1 MAYSIRLPDGTLVDN
16 IPDEVTPEAAKAKI
30 QQMRPDLM
38 GMPEAKPAPFSLA
51 DTGLAALQGLTG
63 AAKGVASAFGADN
76 VVAET
81 LGKAQTKL
89 GESIS
94 PERRA
99 EMQRRA
105 RLEEQ
110 AAKSGSTMEE
120 ISAFL
125 GGVKEAPIQA
135 IAQGVG
141 SSIPAVAAGLA
152 TVVAGAPAAIA
163 GAVTIG
169 ARALFGALQG
179 AGEVKGSIMD
189 TVERKLIE
197 QGADPEVARK
207 QAIAAQE
214 YLGKNTGTILAGS
227 GLGAAAAGTG
237 AENIL
242 SKALLKQP
250 TKEAAEGIIKRG
262 LKEAGKEALPEGAQ
276 GGQEQYAQNV
286 ALTREGMATPA
297 MQGVLGSAVRDA
309 AVGALTGAAVS
320 PVGRAAPQPEPAA
333 PPPAAEPPA
342 AAPLPDTYAGLVKE
356 LETLRQQEQTEDV
369 KQRMA
374 LIADTM
380 KDMDV
385 AGIEEERAAAEAAK
399 ADEEK
404 AKRSAFA
411 AETPQQVQ
419 LRDVAAAPAPT
430 GPELDLF
437 GNPVERPEPV
447 EEEAPVTAKEL
458 EAAGQARLPLRR
470 TAEGEPTTSGQ
481 PEKTI
486 TAEDIALTGIPLP
499 SGARQWVEKNVW
511 GQTPTQLEAL
521 VKRQPDLIKGGGA
534 RAQLLRVLTA
544 PEVPAFKEAQNART
558 ETPTPTP
565 TEPAAQPGGSQ
576 PSLAVPSKP
585 ARAEPVEPGAGVSQA
600 AAESVTPDGLGLVS
614 AEQPAGKG
622 RAGKKQKPNP
632 LTAPTPFEGLLQ
644 GAETKPDLQEE
655 VVPKAV
661 PAAAPSP
668 FNWRGAPSELGAA
681 LQKEVDESKRRSVGT
696 REGQSLSSLQSEVQA
711 APGRLGTALRRMVQ
725 SGKVV
730 LEEKHPSGQK
740 IGGLFDGKKVT
751 LYADGIPTGE
761 SMAVA
766 LHEVGAHLGLQKLL
780 GANQYNA
787 VIDRILAMASE
798 PQNSPQRA
806 LAQRALKRIPKE
818 DQERGAD
825 VARDEAVA
833 YFIEELAKA
842 EASGELPK
850 VGPLRNLWNQVK
862 TAIVSSINKA
872 FGTNFGV
879 ADFTPQQIAYLAE
892 SAMVRESKTGVE
904 ETATPA
910 QRKSVATGTDSA
922 FQRWFG
928 DSKVVD
934 ENGKP
939 LVVYHGTMRSFDAFK
954 VSPEGALGAGI
965 YTTPS
970 AEFAGT
976 YADTSNLSRADA
988 AKDEA
993 SGQNIMPVYVAIQTP
1008 LVLDNERGDPMI
1020 AALVKLG
1027 VSKDKA
1033 ESIVER
1039 AYDEHGYVRKQVMT
1053 RAIAQG
1059 YDGIMQYRGGELR
1072 EIVAFRP
1079 NQIKSATGNAGS
1091 YDKASPDIRF
1101 SVSASTEALVDS
1113 MGPLDP
1119 ERKGALK
1126 ALITGTKTQG
1136 DPDLTTKFRTQAAD
1150 SAATIEWRLADKFNG
1165 AVRDALGKLNPMGLF
1180 RQAQDYSKML
1190 LEYFN
1195 QGALKKEAATGMW
1208 KVDAIK
1214 NGDAPAEIY
1223 NKLNAWGKKNG
1234 YSFDRA
1240 MQIASRILEGVR
1252 LSEMRKANQ
1261 TQGTEFV
1268 LHMNDA
1274 QIDQL
1279 VAEYKA
1285 DPDLKAISDAMD
1297 RPRKD
1302 LVDHMVAV
1310 GRLTAAEGQDWK
1322 DVIGYVPFDRVED
1335 FSAKF
1340 NKIKKVNGKGL
1351 SQLGKLPELVG
1362 SKDRAVGNVFDNYL
1376 NTLGWMIG
1384 QIVKNDAAVQ
1394 TLRALEDQGHAKF
1407 LHHTPQGKDNTAS
1420 AYVNG
1425 EQVYWEL
1432 PSKYDV
1438 MAFKDL
1444 TPPKAGYL
1452 RLLGEASNIL
1462 RTTVTALPPFAL
1474 KQVTDDIQRAIM
1486 TSGVK
1491 SPLSLVRMTLTNFP
1505 KLALAELRGIRHPIV
1520 QKAEAM
1526 GWSGAFDFV
1535 QGKPAASLLADM
1547 GYKPRGW
1554 FKEALHRLEGITRAS
1569 DLAVRQAI
1577 YDQSIKETGD
1587 ALLAQTRAREFINFR
1602 RRGASDAVGAMV
1614 TTIPFFNAYVQGMDV
1629 LYRAASGVNSSSSV
1643 DRVQARK
1650 MFWSRAAMVTAL
1662 ATLYA
1667 MGKDEDDEQYKEA
1680 DLRTRDGNWFIGGMK
1695 LPVPGELGAIFKVIP
1710 ERVVEYQKRLGTPE
1724 EQTAA
1729 EAMRTALAYMFEQ
1742 YVGRVNPIPQAA
1754 KPLLE
1759 AWTNHSFLTGRELLG
1774 THQKQMVPSMQRS
1787 ENTSELAIQIAKFAK
1802 DTIGVDAVS
1811 PILVDN
1817 ALRGYFGSTAAM
1829 VTMVTDGLLNPTR
1842 VDRPLHKWA
1851 LLSNYMIDPV
1861 GTRRIGEFY
1870 EEREKV
1876 GKLNATLQEL
1886 AKTDVNAAAVF
1897 AEKHAQELAIN
1908 STINATLEQLEQT
1921 RAYRKFLNS
1930 PDGAK
1935 AMPKEEREKQLEEVR
1950 KHEAGIVGWL
1960 REAKTAIRKGG

>member
-1 MAYSIRLPDGTLVDN
+1 MPLYRITAPNGLAYQIEGPEGASDA
-16 IPDEVTPEAAKAKI
+16 EVASAVLAQHPEAARAPKA
-30 QQMRPDLM
+30 
-38 GMPEAKPAPFSLA
+38 APFSLA

-76 VVAET
+76 AVAET
-81 LGKAQTKL
+81 LGKAQEKL
-89 GESIS
+89 GEAIS
-94 PERRA
+94 PERKA

-105 RLEEQ
+105 QLEEQ

-135 IAQGVG
+135 IAQGIG

-309 AVGALTGAAVS
+309 AIGALTGAAVS
-320 PVGRAAPQPEPAA
+320 PVGKAAPQPTPTTT
-333 PPPAAEPPA
+333 PPAAEPPA

-356 LETLRQQEQTEDV
+356 LETLRQQEQTEEV
-369 KQRMA
+369 KQRIA

-385 AGIEEERAAAEAAK
+385 AKIEEQRAAAETAK

-419 LRDVAAAPAPT
+419 LRDVAAAPAPA

-437 GNPVERPEPV
+437 GNPVERPQPV

-558 ETPTPTP
+558 ETPAPAP
-565 TEPAAQPGGSQ
+565 VEPAAQPRGSK

-585 ARAEPVEPGAGVSQA
+585 ARAKPVEPGAGAARA
-600 AAESVTPDGLGLVS
+600 AAEPVAPNGLGLVP
-614 AEQPAGKG
+614 AKQPAGQG
-622 RAGKKQKPNP
+622 RTGKKQKPNP
-632 LTAPTPFEGLLQ
+632 LTAVTPFAGLLQ
-644 GAETKPDLQEE
+644 GTEAKPDLQEE
-655 VVPKAV
+655 EAPKPA
-661 PAAAPSP
+661 PAAIPSP
-668 FNWRGAPSELGAA
+668 YNWRGAPSELGAV
-681 LQKEVDESKRRSVGT
+681 LQKEVDESKRRSVGA
-696 REGQSLSSLQSEVQA
+696 REGQSLASLQSEVQA
-711 APGRLGTALRRMVQ
+711 APGKLGNALRRMVQ

-751 LYADGIPTGE
+751 LYADGIPAGE

-766 LHEVGAHLGLQKLL
+766 LHEVGAHMGLQKLL
-780 GANQYNA
+780 GDNQYNA

-806 LAQRALKRIPKE
+806 LAQRALNRIPKE
-818 DQERGAD
+818 DQARGED

-850 VGPLRNLWNQVK
+850 IGPLRNLWNQVK
-862 TAIVSSINKA
+862 TAIVASINKA
-872 FGTNFGV
+872 LGTNFGV

-892 SAMVRESKTGVE
+892 SAMIREAKTGVE
-904 ETATPA
+904 EAATP
-910 QRKSVATGTDSA
+910 
-922 FQRWFG
+922 
-928 DSKVVD
+928 
-934 ENGKP
+934 
-939 LVVYHGTMRSFDAFK
+939 
-954 VSPEGALGAGI
+954 
-965 YTTPS
+965 
-970 AEFAGT
+970 
-976 YADTSNLSRADA
+976 
-988 AKDEA
+988 
-993 SGQNIMPVYVAIQTP
+993 
-1008 LVLDNERGDPMI
+1008 
-1020 AALVKLG
+1020 
-1027 VSKDKA
+1027 
-1033 ESIVER
+1033 
-1039 AYDEHGYVRKQVMT
+1039 KQM
-1053 RAIAQG
+1053 
-1059 YDGIMQYRGGELR
+1059 M
-1072 EIVAFRP
+1072 
-1079 NQIKSATGNAGS
+1079 
-1091 YDKASPDIRF
+1091 

-1119 ERKGALK
+1119 ERKSALK
-1126 ALITGTKTQG
+1126 ALITGAKTQA

-1195 QGALKKEAATGMW
+1195 QGAIKKEAATGMW

-1223 NKLNAWGKKNG
+1223 NKLNAWGEKNG

-1252 LSEMRKANQ
+1252 LNEMRKSNQ

-1268 LHMNDA
+1268 LHMTDA
-1274 QIDQL
+1274 QINQL
-1279 VAEYKA
+1279 VAEYNA

-1297 RPRKD
+1297 RPRKA

-1310 GRLTAAEGQDWK
+1310 GRLSAEEGQAWK

-1335 FSAKF
+1335 FSTKF
-1340 NKIKKVNGKGL
+1340 SKIKKVHGKGI

-1384 QIVKNDAAVQ
+1384 QVIKNDAAVQ
-1394 TLRALEDQGHAKF
+1394 TLRTLEDQGHAKF

-1420 AYVNG
+1420 AYVDG

-1474 KQVTDDIQRAIM
+1474 KQVTDDIQRGIM
-1486 TSGVK
+1486 TSGVE
-1491 SPLSLVRMTLTNFP
+1491 SPLSLVRMSLTNFP
-1505 KLALAELRGIRHPIV
+1505 KLALAELRGIRHPMV
-1520 QKAEAM
+1520 QRAEAL
-1526 GWSGAFDFV
+1526 GISGAFDFV

-1577 YDQSIKETGD
+1577 YDQSVKETGD

-1602 RRGASDAVGAMV
+1602 RRGASDAVGALV

-1629 LYRAASGVNSSSSV
+1629 LYRAASGVNSSASI
-1643 DRVQARK
+1643 DRAQARK
-1650 MFWSRAAMVTAL
+1650 MFWSRAAIVTAL

-1667 MGKDEDDEQYKEA
+1667 MGKDDEDEQYKEA
-1680 DLRTRDGNWFIGGMK
+1680 DLRTRDGNWFVGGMK

-1724 EQTAA
+1724 EQEAA
-1729 EAMRTALAYMFEQ
+1729 EAVRTALTYMFEQ
-1742 YVGRVNPIPQAA
+1742 YVGRVVPIPQAA

-1759 AWTNHSFLTGRELLG
+1759 AWTNYSFLTGRELLG

-1787 ENTSELAIQIAKFAK
+1787 ENTSELAIRISEFAR
-1802 DTIGVDAVS
+1802 DVVGVDEIS

-1817 ALRGYFGSTAAM
+1817 ALRGYFGSTAAIT
-1829 VTMVTDGLLNPTR
+1829 TMVTDSLLNPTR

-1886 AKTDVNAAAVF
+1886 AKTDVNAAAAF

-1930 PDGAK
+1930 PDGAN
-1935 AMPKEEREKQLEEVR
+1935 AMPKDEREKQLEEIR
-1950 KHEAGIVGWL
+1950 KYEAGIVSWL

>member
-320 PVGRAAPQPEPAA
+320 PIGRAAPQPEPAA

-342 AAPLPDTYAGLVKE
+342 AAPLPGTYAGLVKE

-600 AAESVTPDGLGLVS
+600 AAESVTPDGLGLVP
-614 AEQPAGKG
+614 AKQPAGQG
-622 RAGKKQKPNP
+622 RTGKKQKPNP
-632 LTAPTPFEGLLQ
+632 LTAATPFAGLLQ
-644 GAETKPDLQEE
+644 GTEAKPDLQEE
-655 VVPKAV
+655 EAPKPA
-661 PAAAPSP
+661 PAAIPSP
-668 FNWRGAPSELGAA
+668 YNWRGAPSELGAV
-681 LQKEVDESKRRSVGT
+681 LQKEVDESKRRSVGA
-696 REGQSLSSLQSEVQA
+696 REGQSLASLQSEVQA
-711 APGRLGTALRRMVQ
+711 APGKLGNALRRMVQ

-751 LYADGIPTGE
+751 LYADGVPAGE

-766 LHEVGAHLGLQKLL
+766 LHEVGAHMGLQKLL
-780 GANQYNA
+780 GDNQYNA

-806 LAQRALKRIPKE
+806 LAQRALNRIPKE
-818 DQERGAD
+818 DQARGED

-842 EASGELPK
+842 ESSGELPK
-850 VGPLRNLWNQVK
+850 IGPLRNLWNQVK
-862 TAIVSSINKA
+862 TAIVASINKA
-872 FGTNFGV
+872 LGTNFGV

-892 SAMVRESKTGVE
+892 SAMIRESKTGVE
-904 ETATPA
+904 EAATPA

-939 LVVYHGTMRSFDAFK
+939 LVVYHGTKMHDDYASEEGQAFEQFGGFPNWFAAEPYTAHGYSGATGTVYPVYLSIQNPLRLTQFDANDD
-954 VSPEGALGAGI
+954 A
-965 YTTPS
+965 S
-970 AEFAGT
+970 AAFA
-976 YADTSNLSRADA
+976 A
-988 AKDEA
+988 AK
-993 SGQNIMPVYVAIQTP
+993 
-1008 LVLDNERGDPMI
+1008 
-1020 AALVKLG
+1020 KLG
-1027 VSKDKA
+1027 VDTSQFRPYDDKA
-1033 ESIVER
+1033 FHVVNSAPFIE
-1039 AYDEHGYVRKQVMT
+1039 A
-1053 RAIAQG
+1053 AQKAG
-1059 YDGIMQYRGGELR
+1059 YDGIEINEGGYKTFA
-1072 EIVAFRP
+1072 AFDP
-1079 NQIKSATGNAGS
+1079 TQIKSATGNAGS
-1091 YDKASPDIRF
+1091 YDKTSPDIRF

-1119 ERKGALK
+1119 ERKSALK
-1126 ALITGTKTQG
+1126 ALITGAKTQA

-1195 QGALKKEAATGMW
+1195 QGAIKKEAATGMW

-1223 NKLNAWGKKNG
+1223 NKLNAWGEKNG

-1252 LSEMRKANQ
+1252 LNEMRKSNQ

-1268 LHMNDA
+1268 LHMTDA
-1274 QIDQL
+1274 QINQL
-1279 VAEYKA
+1279 VAEYNA

-1297 RPRKD
+1297 RPRKA

-1310 GRLTAAEGQDWK
+1310 GRLSAEEGQAWK

-1335 FSAKF
+1335 FSTKF
-1340 NKIKKVNGKGL
+1340 SKIKKVHGKGI

-1384 QIVKNDAAVQ
+1384 QIIKNDAAVQ
-1394 TLRALEDQGHAKF
+1394 TLRTLEDQGHAKF

-1420 AYVNG
+1420 AYVDG

-1491 SPLSLVRMTLTNFP
+1491 SPLSLVRMALTNFP

-1520 QKAEAM
+1520 QNAEAM

-1577 YDQSIKETGD
+1577 YDQSVKETGD

-1602 RRGASDAVGAMV
+1602 RRGASDAVGALV

-1629 LYRAASGVNSSSSV
+1629 LYRAASGVNSSASI
-1643 DRVQARK
+1643 DRAQARK
-1650 MFWSRAAMVTAL
+1650 MFWSRAAIVTAL

-1667 MGKDEDDEQYKEA
+1667 MGKDDEDEQYKEA
-1680 DLRTRDGNWFIGGMK
+1680 DLRTRDGNWFVGGMK

-1724 EQTAA
+1724 EQEAA
-1729 EAMRTALAYMFEQ
+1729 EAVRTALTYMFEQ
-1742 YVGRVNPIPQAA
+1742 YVGRVVPIPQAA

-1759 AWTNHSFLTGRELLG
+1759 AWTNYSFLTGRELLG

-1787 ENTSELAIQIAKFAK
+1787 ENTSELAIRISEFAR
-1802 DTIGVDAVS
+1802 DVVGVDKIS

-1817 ALRGYFGSTAAM
+1817 ALRGYFGSTAAIT
-1829 VTMVTDGLLNPTR
+1829 TMVTDSLLNPTR

-1886 AKTDVNAAAVF
+1886 AKTDVNAAAAF

-1930 PDGAK
+1930 PDGAN
-1935 AMPKEEREKQLEEVR
+1935 AMPKDEREKQLEEIR
-1950 KHEAGIVGWL
+1950 KYEAGIVSWL

>member
-419 LRDVAAAPAPT
+419 LRDVAAAPAPA

-904 ETATPA
+904 ETAAP
-910 QRKSVATGTDSA
+910 
-922 FQRWFG
+922 
-928 DSKVVD
+928 
-934 ENGKP
+934 
-939 LVVYHGTMRSFDAFK
+939 
-954 VSPEGALGAGI
+954 
-965 YTTPS
+965 
-970 AEFAGT
+970 
-976 YADTSNLSRADA
+976 
-988 AKDEA
+988 
-993 SGQNIMPVYVAIQTP
+993 
-1008 LVLDNERGDPMI
+1008 
-1020 AALVKLG
+1020 
-1027 VSKDKA
+1027 
-1033 ESIVER
+1033 
-1039 AYDEHGYVRKQVMT
+1039 KQM
-1053 RAIAQG
+1053 
-1059 YDGIMQYRGGELR
+1059 M
-1072 EIVAFRP
+1072 
-1079 NQIKSATGNAGS
+1079 
-1091 YDKASPDIRF
+1091 

-1119 ERKGALK
+1119 ERKRGLT

-1150 SAATIEWRLADKFNG
+1150 SAATIEWRLAGKFNG

-1190 LEYFN
+1190 LEFFN
-1195 QGALKKEAATGMW
+1195 QGAIKKETDTGLW

-1223 NKLNAWGKKNG
+1223 NKLNAWGEKNG

-1252 LSEMRKANQ
+1252 LNEMRKSNQ

-1268 LHMNDA
+1268 LHMTDA

-1279 VAEYKA
+1279 VAEYNA
-1285 DPDLKAISDAMD
+1285 DPDLKAISAAMD

-1310 GRLTAAEGQDWK
+1310 GRLTAEEGQAWK

-1335 FSAKF
+1335 FSTKF
-1340 NKIKKVNGKGL
+1340 SKIKKVQGKGI

-1384 QIVKNDAAVQ
+1384 QVIKNDAAVQ
-1394 TLRALEDQGHAKF
+1394 TLRTLEDQGHAKF

-1432 PSKYDV
+1432 PSKYDM

-1474 KQVTDDIQRAIM
+1474 KQVTDDIQRGIM
-1486 TSGVK
+1486 TSGVE
-1491 SPLSLVRMTLTNFP
+1491 SPLSLVRMSLTNFP
-1505 KLALAELRGIRHPIV
+1505 KLALAELRGIRHPMV
-1520 QKAEAM
+1520 QRAEAL
-1526 GWSGAFDFV
+1526 GISGAFDFV

-1577 YDQSIKETGD
+1577 YDQTIKETGD

-1602 RRGASDAVGAMV
+1602 RRGASDAVGALV

-1629 LYRAASGVNSSSSV
+1629 LYRAASGVNSSSSI
-1643 DRVQARK
+1643 DRAQARK
-1650 MFWSRAAMVTAL
+1650 MFWSRAAIVTAL

-1667 MGKDEDDEQYKEA
+1667 MGKDDEDEQYKEA
-1680 DLRTRDGNWFIGGMK
+1680 DLRTRDSNWFIGGMK

-1724 EQTAA
+1724 EQEAA
-1729 EAMRTALAYMFEQ
+1729 EAVRTALAYMFEQ
-1742 YVGRVNPIPQAA
+1742 YVGRVVPIPQAA

-1759 AWTNHSFLTGRELLG
+1759 AWTNYSFLTGRELLG
-1774 THQKQMVPSMQRS
+1774 THQKQMVPSRQRS
-1787 ENTSELAIQIAKFAK
+1787 ESTSELAIRIAEFTK
-1802 DTIGVDAVS
+1802 DVVGVDKVS
-1811 PILVDN
+1811 PILIDN
-1817 ALRGYFGSTAAM
+1817 ALRGYFGSTAAIT
-1829 VTMVTDGLLNPTR
+1829 TMVTDSLLNPTR

-1861 GTRRIGEFY
+1861 GTRRISEFY

-1876 GKLNATLQEL
+1876 GKLNATLQDL
-1886 AKTDVNAAAVF
+1886 AKTDVNAAAAF

>member
-419 LRDVAAAPAPT
+419 LRDVAAAPAPA

-904 ETATPA
+904 ETAAP
-910 QRKSVATGTDSA
+910 
-922 FQRWFG
+922 
-928 DSKVVD
+928 
-934 ENGKP
+934 
-939 LVVYHGTMRSFDAFK
+939 
-954 VSPEGALGAGI
+954 
-965 YTTPS
+965 
-970 AEFAGT
+970 
-976 YADTSNLSRADA
+976 
-988 AKDEA
+988 
-993 SGQNIMPVYVAIQTP
+993 
-1008 LVLDNERGDPMI
+1008 
-1020 AALVKLG
+1020 
-1027 VSKDKA
+1027 
-1033 ESIVER
+1033 
-1039 AYDEHGYVRKQVMT
+1039 KQM
-1053 RAIAQG
+1053 
-1059 YDGIMQYRGGELR
+1059 M
-1072 EIVAFRP
+1072 
-1079 NQIKSATGNAGS
+1079 
-1091 YDKASPDIRF
+1091 

-1119 ERKGALK
+1119 ERKRGLT

-1150 SAATIEWRLADKFNG
+1150 SAATIEWRLAGKFNG

-1190 LEYFN
+1190 LEFFN
-1195 QGALKKEAATGMW
+1195 QGAIKKETDTGLW

-1223 NKLNAWGKKNG
+1223 NKLNAWGEKNG

-1252 LSEMRKANQ
+1252 LNEMRKSNQ

-1268 LHMNDA
+1268 LHMTDA

-1279 VAEYKA
+1279 VAEYNA
-1285 DPDLKAISDAMD
+1285 DPDLKAISAAMD

-1310 GRLTAAEGQDWK
+1310 GRLTAEEGQAWK

-1335 FSAKF
+1335 FSTKF
-1340 NKIKKVNGKGL
+1340 SKIKKVQGKGI

-1432 PSKYDV
+1432 PSKYDM

-1474 KQVTDDIQRAIM
+1474 KQVTDDIQRGIM
-1486 TSGVK
+1486 TSGVE
-1491 SPLSLVRMTLTNFP
+1491 SPLSLVRMSLTNFP
-1505 KLALAELRGIRHPIV
+1505 KLALAELRGIRHPMV
-1520 QKAEAM
+1520 QRAEAL
-1526 GWSGAFDFV
+1526 GISGAFDFV

-1577 YDQSIKETGD
+1577 YDQTIKETGD

-1602 RRGASDAVGAMV
+1602 RRGASDAVGALV

-1629 LYRAASGVNSSSSV
+1629 LYRAASGVNSSSSI
-1643 DRVQARK
+1643 DRAQARK
-1650 MFWSRAAMVTAL
+1650 MFWSRAAIVTAL

-1667 MGKDEDDEQYKEA
+1667 MGKDDEDEQYKEA
-1680 DLRTRDGNWFIGGMK
+1680 DLRTRDSNWFIGGMK

-1724 EQTAA
+1724 EQEAA
-1729 EAMRTALAYMFEQ
+1729 EAVRTALAYMFEQ
-1742 YVGRVNPIPQAA
+1742 YVGRVVPIPQAA

-1759 AWTNHSFLTGRELLG
+1759 AWTNYSFLTGRELLG
-1774 THQKQMVPSMQRS
+1774 THQKQMVPSRQRS
-1787 ENTSELAIQIAKFAK
+1787 ESTSELAIRIAEFTK
-1802 DTIGVDAVS
+1802 DVVGVDKVS
-1811 PILVDN
+1811 PILIDN
-1817 ALRGYFGSTAAM
+1817 ALRGYFGSTAAIT
-1829 VTMVTDGLLNPTR
+1829 TMVTDSLLNPTR

-1861 GTRRIGEFY
+1861 GTRRISEFY

-1876 GKLNATLQEL
+1876 GKLNATLQDL
-1886 AKTDVNAAAVF
+1886 AKTDVNAAAAF

>member
-1 MAYSIRLPDGTLVDN
+1 MLKPA
-16 IPDEVTPEAAKAKI
+16 
-30 QQMRPDLM
+30 
-38 GMPEAKPAPFSLA
+38 EAKPA
-51 DTGLAALQGLTG
+51 LQ
-63 AAKGVASAFGADN
+63 
-76 VVAET
+76 E
-81 LGKAQTKL
+81 
-89 GESIS
+89 
-94 PERRA
+94 
-99 EMQRRA
+99 
-105 RLEEQ
+105 
-110 AAKSGSTMEE
+110 
-120 ISAFL
+120 
-125 GGVKEAPIQA
+125 
-135 IAQGVG
+135 
-141 SSIPAVAAGLA
+141 
-152 TVVAGAPAAIA
+152 
-163 GAVTIG
+163 
-169 ARALFGALQG
+169 
-179 AGEVKGSIMD
+179 
-189 TVERKLIE
+189 
-197 QGADPEVARK
+197 
-207 QAIAAQE
+207 
-214 YLGKNTGTILAGS
+214 
-227 GLGAAAAGTG
+227 
-237 AENIL
+237 
-242 SKALLKQP
+242 
-250 TKEAAEGIIKRG
+250 
-262 LKEAGKEALPEGAQ
+262 
-276 GGQEQYAQNV
+276 
-286 ALTREGMATPA
+286 
-297 MQGVLGSAVRDA
+297 
-309 AVGALTGAAVS
+309 
-320 PVGRAAPQPEPAA
+320 
-333 PPPAAEPPA
+333 
-342 AAPLPDTYAGLVKE
+342 
-356 LETLRQQEQTEDV
+356 
-369 KQRMA
+369 
-374 LIADTM
+374 
-380 KDMDV
+380 
-385 AGIEEERAAAEAAK
+385 
-399 ADEEK
+399 
-404 AKRSAFA
+404 
-411 AETPQQVQ
+411 
-419 LRDVAAAPAPT
+419 
-430 GPELDLF
+430 
-437 GNPVERPEPV
+437 
-447 EEEAPVTAKEL
+447 
-458 EAAGQARLPLRR
+458 
-470 TAEGEPTTSGQ
+470 
-481 PEKTI
+481 
-486 TAEDIALTGIPLP
+486 
-499 SGARQWVEKNVW
+499 
-511 GQTPTQLEAL
+511 
-521 VKRQPDLIKGGGA
+521 
-534 RAQLLRVLTA
+534 
-544 PEVPAFKEAQNART
+544 
-558 ETPTPTP
+558 
-565 TEPAAQPGGSQ
+565 EPAAQP
-576 PSLAVPSKP
+576 
-585 ARAEPVEPGAGVSQA
+585 A
-600 AAESVTPDGLGLVS
+600 AAP
-614 AEQPAGKG
+614 
-622 RAGKKQKPNP
+622 
-632 LTAPTPFEGLLQ
+632 
-644 GAETKPDLQEE
+644 
-655 VVPKAV
+655 
-661 PAAAPSP
+661 AAPSP
-668 FNWRGAPSELGAA
+668 FNWRGAPSELGAV

-696 REGQSLSSLQSEVQA
+696 REGQSLASLQSEVSA
-711 APGRLGTALRRMVQ
+711 APGRLGAALRRMVQ

-780 GANQYNA
+780 GENQYNA

-825 VARDEAVA
+825 VSRDEAVA
-833 YFIEELAKA
+833 YFIEEMAKA

-850 VGPLRNLWNQVK
+850 IGPLRMLWNQVK

-892 SAMVRESKTGVE
+892 SAMVRESKTGVD
-904 ETATPA
+904 ETAPPKR
-910 QRKSVATGTDSA
+910 Q
-922 FQRWFG
+922 
-928 DSKVVD
+928 
-934 ENGKP
+934 
-939 LVVYHGTMRSFDAFK
+939 M
-954 VSPEGALGAGI
+954 
-965 YTTPS
+965 
-970 AEFAGT
+970 
-976 YADTSNLSRADA
+976 
-988 AKDEA
+988 
-993 SGQNIMPVYVAIQTP
+993 
-1008 LVLDNERGDPMI
+1008 
-1020 AALVKLG
+1020 
-1027 VSKDKA
+1027 
-1033 ESIVER
+1033 
-1039 AYDEHGYVRKQVMT
+1039 
-1053 RAIAQG
+1053 
-1059 YDGIMQYRGGELR
+1059 
-1072 EIVAFRP
+1072 
-1079 NQIKSATGNAGS
+1079 
-1091 YDKASPDIRF
+1091 

-1310 GRLTAAEGQDWK
+1310 GRLSAEEGQAWK

-1335 FSAKF
+1335 FSTKF

-1802 DTIGVDAVS
+1802 DTTGVDAVS

-1851 LLSNYMIDPV
+1851 LLSNYMLDPV

-1930 PDGAK
+1930 PDGAA
-1935 AMPKEEREKQLEEVR
+1935 AMSKEERTHHLEELR
-1950 KHEAGIVGWL
+1950 KYEAGIVGWL
-1960 REAKTAIRKGG
+1960 RQAKTAIRKGG

>member
-1 MAYSIRLPDGTLVDN
+1 MPTYEVDVGGKTYEVDAPDPNTAWQWAN
-16 IPDEVTPEAAKAKI
+16 YTHAQAPAAPPAKA
-30 QQMRPDLM
+30 
-38 GMPEAKPAPFSLA
+38 APFSLA

-76 VVAET
+76 TVAET
-81 LGKAQTKL
+81 LGKAQEKL
-89 GESIS
+89 GESLS
-94 PERRA
+94 PARRA

-105 RLEEQ
+105 QLEEQ

-120 ISAFL
+120 LSAFL

-141 SSIPAVAAGLA
+141 SSVPAILAGVA

-163 GAVTIG
+163 GAVAIG

-179 AGEVKGSIMD
+179 AGEVKGSILD

-197 QGADPEVARK
+197 QGTDPAAARQ
-207 QAIAAQE
+207 QAIAAQD
-214 YLGKNTGTILAGS
+214 YLGKNTANIFGGA
-227 GLGAAAAGTG
+227 GLGAVAAGTG
-237 AENIL
+237 VENVL
-242 SKALLKQP
+242 GKALTKQG
-250 TKEAAEGIIKRG
+250 TKEATEGVIKRG
-262 LKEAGKEALPEGAQ
+262 LKEAGKEALPEGLQ

-297 MQGVLGSAVRDA
+297 MQGVLGSAARDA

-320 PVGRAAPQPEPAA
+320 PVGRAAPQPVTPSQEPAA
-333 PPPAAEPPA
+333 EAPAP
-342 AAPLPDTYAGLVKE
+342 APLPDTYAGMVKE
-356 LETLRQQEQTEDV
+356 LETLRQQEPTEEI

-385 AGIEEERAAAEAAK
+385 ARVEEARKAEEEAK
-399 ADEEK
+399 ADEAK
-404 AKRSAFA
+404 AQRSAFA
-411 AETPQQVQ
+411 AKTPQQVE
-419 LRDVAAAPAPT
+419 LRDVAAAPRPE

-437 GNPVERPEPV
+437 GNPVQRAEPEA
-447 EEEAPVTAKEL
+447 EEAPVTPKEL
-458 EAAGQARLPLRR
+458 EAAGQVRLPLRR
-470 TAEGEPTTSGQ
+470 TPEGEPTATGT
-481 PEKTI
+481 PEETI
-486 TAEDIALTGIPLP
+486 TAEEILLTGIPLP
-499 SGARQWVEKNVW
+499 SGARQWVEQNVW
-511 GQTPTQLEAL
+511 GRTRTQLEDM
-521 VKRQPDLIKGGGA
+521 VKRQPDLIKGPSPRA
-534 RAQLLRVLTA
+534 RLLRMLTL
-544 PEVPAFKEAQNART
+544 PEVPAFKETPNART
-558 ETPTPTP
+558 TTAA
-565 TEPAAQPGGSQ
+565 PAPAQPATQPRGSK
-576 PSLAVPSKP
+576 PSLGVPSKP
-585 ARAEPVEPGAGVSQA
+585 ARAELVQPGAGGTEA
-600 AAESVTPDGLGLVS
+600 AAQPVAPDGLGLVP
-614 AEQPAGKG
+614 AKQPAGQG
-622 RAGKKQKPNP
+622 RAAKKQKPGA
-632 LTAPTPFEGLLQ
+632 LTPAASPFEAL
-644 GAETKPDLQEE
+644 ARSVEDKPELKEE
-655 VVPKAV
+655 PAAPA
-661 PAAAPSP
+661 PAAAPVPSA
-668 FNWRGAPSELGAA
+668 FNWRGAPSESGAA
-681 LQKEVDESKRRSVGT
+681 LQKAVDEERRRRSVPV
-696 REGQSLSSLQSEVQA
+696 REGQSLDSLKSEVQN
-711 APGRLGTALRRMVQ
+711 APGKLGNALRRMVQ

-730 LEEKHPSGQK
+730 LEEKHPGGQK
-740 IGGLFDGKKVT
+740 VGGLFDGKKVT
-751 LYADGIPTGE
+751 LYADGIPAGE

-766 LHEVGAHLGLQKLL
+766 LHEVGAHLGLEKLL
-780 GANQYNA
+780 GTNQYNA
-787 VIDRILAMASE
+787 VIDRIIAMASE

-806 LAQRALKRIPKE
+806 LAQRALDRIPKE

-833 YFIEELAKA
+833 YFVEELAKA

-850 VGPLRNLWNQVK
+850 IGPLRNLWNQIK
-862 TAIVSSINKA
+862 TAIVSAVNKA
-872 FGTNFGV
+872 LGTNFGV

-892 SAMVRESKTGVE
+892 SAMVKESETGIDE
-904 ETATPA
+904 GATP
-910 QRKSVATGTDSA
+910 
-922 FQRWFG
+922 
-928 DSKVVD
+928 
-934 ENGKP
+934 
-939 LVVYHGTMRSFDAFK
+939 
-954 VSPEGALGAGI
+954 
-965 YTTPS
+965 
-970 AEFAGT
+970 
-976 YADTSNLSRADA
+976 
-988 AKDEA
+988 
-993 SGQNIMPVYVAIQTP
+993 
-1008 LVLDNERGDPMI
+1008 
-1020 AALVKLG
+1020 
-1027 VSKDKA
+1027 
-1033 ESIVER
+1033 
-1039 AYDEHGYVRKQVMT
+1039 KQM
-1053 RAIAQG
+1053 
-1059 YDGIMQYRGGELR
+1059 M
-1072 EIVAFRP
+1072 
-1079 NQIKSATGNAGS
+1079 
-1091 YDKASPDIRF
+1091 

-1119 ERKGALK
+1119 PRKSALT
-1126 ALITGTKTQG
+1126 ALITGTKTQA

-1150 SAATIEWRLADKFNG
+1150 SAATIEWRLAAKFNG

-1190 LEYFN
+1190 LEYFQ
-1195 QGALKKEAATGMW
+1195 QGAIAKEADTGLW
-1208 KVDAIK
+1208 KVVKAK
-1214 NGDAPAEIY
+1214 EAPAEVY
-1223 NKLNAWGKKNG
+1223 NKLDEWGKKNG

-1240 MQIASRILEGVR
+1240 TQIASRILEGVR
-1252 LSEMRKANQ
+1252 LSELRKSNK

-1268 LHMNDA
+1268 IHMTDA

-1279 VAEYKA
+1279 VAEYNA
-1285 DPDLKAISDAMD
+1285 DLDLKEISDAMD
-1297 RPRKD
+1297 RPRKA

-1310 GRLTAAEGQDWK
+1310 GRLSEEEGKAWK
-1322 DVIGYVPFDRVED
+1322 EVIGYVPFDRVED
-1335 FSAKF
+1335 LSTKFS
-1340 NKIKKVNGKGL
+1340 KIKKVQGKGI

-1362 SKDRAVGNVFDNYL
+1362 SEDRAVGNVFDNYM

-1384 QIVKNDAAVQ
+1384 QVVKNDAAVT
-1394 TLRALEDQGHAKF
+1394 TLRTLEEMKHAKF
-1407 LHHTPQGKDNTAS
+1407 LGNTPQGKDNTAS
-1420 AYVNG
+1420 AYVDG

-1491 SPLSLVRMTLTNFP
+1491 SPLALVRMTLTNFP

-1526 GWSGAFDFV
+1526 GWSGAFDFI
-1535 QGKPAASLLADM
+1535 QGKPAASLLADA

-1614 TTIPFFNAYVQGMDV
+1614 TTFPFFNAYVQGMDV
-1629 LYRAASGVNSSSSV
+1629 VYRAASGINSSSSI
-1643 DRVQARK
+1643 DRAQARK
-1650 MFWSRAAMVTAL
+1650 MFWSRAAIVTAL

-1667 MGKDEDDEQYKEA
+1667 MGKDDEDEQYKEA

-1724 EQTAA
+1724 EQEAA
-1729 EAMRTALAYMFEQ
+1729 EAVRTALAYMFEQ

-1759 AWTNHSFLTGRELLG
+1759 AWTNHSFLTGRKLLG
-1774 THQKQMVPSMQRS
+1774 THQEQMVPSMQRS
-1787 ENTSELAIQIAKFAK
+1787 EGTSELAIRIAEFAR
-1802 DTIGVDAVS
+1802 DTVKVDAVS

-1829 VTMVTDGLLNPTR
+1829 VTMVTDSLLNPTR

-1861 GTRRIGEFY
+1861 GNRRLGEFY

-1876 GKLNATLQEL
+1876 GKLSATLQEL
-1886 AKTDVNAAAVF
+1886 AQTNVNAAAEF
-1897 AEKHAQELAIN
+1897 AEKHAHELAIN
-1908 STINATLEQLEQT
+1908 STINSTLEQLEQT
-1921 RAYRKFLNS
+1921 RAYRKYLNS
-1930 PDGAK
+1930 PDGAA
-1935 AMPKEEREKQLEEVR
+1935 AMSKEEREQQLEEVR
-1950 KHEAGIVGWL
+1950 KYETGMVRWL
-1960 REAKTAIRKGG
+1960 REAKAAIRKGS

>member
-297 MQGVLGSAVRDA
+297 MQGVLGSAARDA

-385 AGIEEERAAAEAAK
+385 TGIEDARAAVDAAK

-419 LRDVAAAPAPT
+419 LRDVAAAPAPA

-511 GQTPTQLEAL
+511 GQTLTQLEAL

-558 ETPTPTP
+558 ETTTPTP

-614 AEQPAGKG
+614 TEQPAGKG

-644 GAETKPDLQEE
+644 GTETKPDLQEE
-655 VVPKAV
+655 AAPKAV

-668 FNWRGAPSELGAA
+668 FNWRGAPSELGAV
-681 LQKEVDESKRRSVGT
+681 LQKEVDEAKRRSVGT

-798 PQNSPQRA
+798 SQNSPQRA

-904 ETATPA
+904 ETATP
-910 QRKSVATGTDSA
+910 
-922 FQRWFG
+922 
-928 DSKVVD
+928 
-934 ENGKP
+934 
-939 LVVYHGTMRSFDAFK
+939 
-954 VSPEGALGAGI
+954 
-965 YTTPS
+965 
-970 AEFAGT
+970 
-976 YADTSNLSRADA
+976 
-988 AKDEA
+988 
-993 SGQNIMPVYVAIQTP
+993 
-1008 LVLDNERGDPMI
+1008 
-1020 AALVKLG
+1020 
-1027 VSKDKA
+1027 
-1033 ESIVER
+1033 
-1039 AYDEHGYVRKQVMT
+1039 KQM
-1053 RAIAQG
+1053 
-1059 YDGIMQYRGGELR
+1059 M
-1072 EIVAFRP
+1072 
-1079 NQIKSATGNAGS
+1079 
-1091 YDKASPDIRF
+1091 

-1119 ERKGALK
+1119 ERKRGLT

-1150 SAATIEWRLADKFNG
+1150 SAATIEWRLAGKFNG

-1190 LEYFN
+1190 LEFFN
-1195 QGALKKEAATGMW
+1195 QGAIKKETDTGLW

-1223 NKLNAWGKKNG
+1223 NKLNAWGEKNG

-1252 LSEMRKANQ
+1252 LNEMRKSNQ

-1268 LHMNDA
+1268 LHMTDA

-1279 VAEYKA
+1279 VAEYNA
-1285 DPDLKAISDAMD
+1285 DPDLKAISAAMD

-1310 GRLTAAEGQDWK
+1310 GRLTAEEGQAWK

-1335 FSAKF
+1335 FSTKF
-1340 NKIKKVNGKGL
+1340 SKIKKVQGKGI

-1432 PSKYDV
+1432 PSKYDM

-1577 YDQSIKETGD
+1577 YDQSVKETGD

-1602 RRGASDAVGAMV
+1602 RRGASDAVGALV

-1629 LYRAASGVNSSSSV
+1629 LYRAASGVNSSSSI
-1643 DRVQARK
+1643 DRAQARK
-1650 MFWSRAAMVTAL
+1650 MFWSRAAIVTAL

-1667 MGKDEDDEQYKEA
+1667 MGKDDEDEQYKEA
-1680 DLRTRDGNWFIGGMK
+1680 DLRTRDSNWFIGGMK

-1724 EQTAA
+1724 EQEAA
-1729 EAMRTALAYMFEQ
+1729 EAVRTALAYMFEQ
-1742 YVGRVNPIPQAA
+1742 YVGRVVPIPQAA

-1759 AWTNHSFLTGRELLG
+1759 AWTNYSFLTGRELLG
-1774 THQKQMVPSMQRS
+1774 THQKQMVPSRQRS
-1787 ENTSELAIQIAKFAK
+1787 ESTSELAIRIAEFTK
-1802 DTIGVDAVS
+1802 DVVGVDKVS
-1811 PILVDN
+1811 PILIDN
-1817 ALRGYFGSTAAM
+1817 ALRGYFGSTAAIT
-1829 VTMVTDGLLNPTR
+1829 TMVTDSLLNPTR

-1861 GTRRIGEFY
+1861 GTRRISEFY

-1876 GKLNATLQEL
+1876 GKLNATLQDL
-1886 AKTDVNAAAVF
+1886 AKTDVNAAAAF